1 MIDFQRKPEIVW
13 TMPQVL
19 SDAEQAQGRNNI
31 GAAALASLAASFESR
46 APSYNWSAN
55 EVCTYGGKLWQFD
68 SDHSGAWTGADA
80 HEVTILEVLSTMS
93 SSEKP
98 TTILSAPIYIGGDP
112 TDLNIYT
119 YANNARTANVTFSD
133 RCKLAFT
140 PNAGADLDE
149 VSFRTNKH
157 LKIKRARIKT
167 PGSIGIGAAN
177 GKKCAT
183 FYMETAWYD
192 PLNTL
197 LNQHFAMQFSA
208 FNEWEDMNLEVDAG
222 ANGFGFPMYKLG
234 IMTADSDSNPSTITI
249 DDYNMQSAYEGQKLQ
264 AWLEIEVE
272 TEGIATT

>member
-1 MIDFQRKPEIVW
+1 MAGSNYVAYNLAQAR
-13 TMPQVL
+13 
-19 SDAEQAQGRNNI
+19 SDSEQAQARNNI
-31 GAAALASLAASFESR
+31 GAAGLSSLAASFDSR
-46 APSYNWSAN
+46 APSYNWSAG
-55 EVCTYGGKLWQFD
+55 EVCTYGGALWQFD
-68 SDHSGAWTGADA
+68 ANHSGAWTGADA
-80 HEVTILEVLSTMS
+80 HEVTILEVLSTM

-119 YANNARTANVTFSD
+119 YANNARTASVTFSD

-177 GKKCAT
+177 GKKCAV
-183 FYMETAWYD
+183 FYIETAWYD

-222 ANGFGFPMYKLG
+222 ANGFAFPMYKLG
-234 IMTADSDSNPSTITI
+234 IMTEDSDSNPSTITI

-272 TEGIATT
+272 SEGIATT

>member
-1 MIDFQRKPEIVW
+1 M
-13 TMPQVL
+13 
-19 SDAEQAQGRNNI
+19 
-31 GAAALASLAASFESR
+31 
-46 APSYNWSAN
+46 
-55 EVCTYGGKLWQFD
+55 
-68 SDHSGAWTGADA
+68 
-80 HEVTILEVLSTMS
+80 

-119 YANNARTANVTFSD
+119 YANNARTASVTFSD

-177 GKKCAT
+177 GKKCAV
-183 FYMETAWYD
+183 FYIETAWYD
-192 PLNTL
+192 PLITL
-197 LNQHFAMQFSA
+197 LNQHVAMQFSA

-222 ANGFGFPMYKLG
+222 ANGFAFPMYKLG

-272 TEGIATT
+272 SEGIATT